1 MSDYVFDYNPN
12 VSYNSN
18 FVEWRTLNS
27 EERSA
32 FNEVPMTHEEAEK
45 TFARMF
51 GKFAN
56 SVDLQSNQ

>member
-1 MSDYVFDYNPN
+1 MSDYVFNYNPN

-32 FNEVPMTHEEAEK
+32 FNEAPLTLKEAEEI
-45 TFARMF
+45 FARMF